1 MHILEK
7 GRMDELEET
16 LEELE
21 NEVIEGMGENPMR
34 AYKLQFP
41 YQVRFQLADD
51 GNRTEIIINS
61 ISEEMTF
68 ARTRKDALL
77 QKERNDAVSKEGYT
91 KHIVNWVQER
101 MGKSYFLETC
111 ELAYT
116 GTADVREMTDEELDE
131 YAREVIS
138 VAE

>member
-1 MHILEK
+1 
-7 GRMDELEET
+7 MDDLEET
-16 LEELE
+16 MDKLE
-21 NEVIEGMGENPMR
+21 NEVMECMGENPMR

-41 YQVRFQLADD
+41 YMVRFRLADD
-51 GNRTEIIINS
+51 DNRTEVIINS

-91 KHIVNWVQER
+91 KHIINWVHER

-116 GTADVREMTDEELDE
+116 GTSDVREMTDEELDN
-131 YAREVIS
+131 YQREVIS